1 MSFARLTLSRS
12 FLLLSMFR
20 HSRPGRKNQRKCN
33 VCNEG
38 EGKYSCSACFLPYC
52 SVACYKKHK
61 ELDENCINCMQGG
74 SAQSNSTSLPAATE
88 VLSSTTTSDLSSDIS
103 PAGSTMQVRNVG
115 VDPSVLD
122 ATSLKPLSSLKW
134 PYIADEEPIYPD
146 PLERNDPKPLRT
158 RHYEA
163 IATSQEVRKALLV
176 PSVVSGQ
183 PDQPNMTLRALLV
196 SIDKLSGVGRERAIQ
211 CALGADDGRINDEL
225 RQGNSSSLEPSE
237 GVLALRTLAE
247 AIEGALRGETNG
259 TLSVDWE

>member
-1 MSFARLTLSRS
+1 MS
-12 FLLLSMFR
+12 R
-20 HSRPGRKNQRKCN
+20 HSRPGRKNRRECN
-33 VCNEG
+33 VCKEG

-61 ELDENCINCMQGG
+61 ELDENCINCIQGV
-74 SAQSNSTSLPAATE
+74 STH
-88 VLSSTTTSDLSSDIS
+88 
-103 PAGSTMQVRNVG
+103 TMQVKHVG
-115 VDPSVLD
+115 VEPSVLD
-122 ATSLKPLSSLKW
+122 AASLKPLSSLKW

-163 IATSQEVRKALLV
+163 IATSPEVRKALLV
-176 PSVVSGQ
+176 PSTVSGQ

-211 CALGADDGRINDEL
+211 CALGADDGRINDDL
-225 RQGNSSSLEPSE
+225 RQSISLSPSE

-247 AIEGALRGETNG
+247 AIEGALRGKTNG
-259 TLSVDWE
+259 TLSLDWE

>member
-1 MSFARLTLSRS
+1 
-12 FLLLSMFR
+12 MFR

-61 ELDENCINCMQGG
+61 ELDENFQH
-74 SAQSNSTSLPAATE
+74 
-88 VLSSTTTSDLSSDIS
+88 
-103 PAGSTMQVRNVG
+103 VG
-115 VDPSVLD
+115 VDHSVLD
-122 ATSLKPLSSLKW
+122 AASLKPLSSLKW

-176 PSVVSGQ
+176 PSTVSGQ

-211 CALGADDGRINDEL
+211 CALGADDGRNNDEL
-225 RQGNSSSLEPSE
+225 RQGMSR
-237 GVLALRTLAE
+237 VLALRTLAE
-247 AIEGALRGETNG
+247 AIEGTLRGKTNG
-259 TLSVDWE
+259 TLSLDWE

>member
-1 MSFARLTLSRS
+1 
-12 FLLLSMFR
+12 MFR
-20 HSRPGRKNQRKCN
+20 QSRPGQKNQRRCN
-33 VCNEG
+33 ICNEG

-61 ELDENCINCMQGG
+61 ELDENFKH
-74 SAQSNSTSLPAATE
+74 
-88 VLSSTTTSDLSSDIS
+88 
-103 PAGSTMQVRNVG
+103 VG
-115 VDPSVLD
+115 VDSSVLD
-122 ATSLKPLSSLKW
+122 VPSLKPLSSLKW
-134 PYIADEEPIYPD
+134 PYIADEEPIHPD

-176 PSVVSGQ
+176 PSTVSGQ

-211 CALGADDGRINDEL
+211 CALGADDGRNNDEL
-225 RQGNSSSLEPSE
+225 RQ

-247 AIEGALRGETNG
+247 AIEGTLRGKTNG
-259 TLSVDWE
+259 TLSLDWE

>member
-1 MSFARLTLSRS
+1 MYTVLINVFDP
-12 FLLLSMFR
+12 
-20 HSRPGRKNQRKCN
+20 HS
-33 VCNEG
+33 
-38 EGKYSCSACFLPYC
+38 C

-163 IATSQEVRKALLV
+163 IGIHIFA
-176 PSVVSGQ
+176 G
-183 PDQPNMTLRALLV
+183 
-196 SIDKLSGVGRERAIQ
+196 
-211 CALGADDGRINDEL
+211 
-225 RQGNSSSLEPSE
+225 
-237 GVLALRTLAE
+237 
-247 AIEGALRGETNG
+247 
-259 TLSVDWE
+259 

>member
-1 MSFARLTLSRS
+1 
-12 FLLLSMFR
+12 MFR

-61 ELDENCINCMQGG
+61 ELDQIFKH
-74 SAQSNSTSLPAATE
+74 
-88 VLSSTTTSDLSSDIS
+88 
-103 PAGSTMQVRNVG
+103 VG

-176 PSVVSGQ
+176 PSTVSGQ

-211 CALGADDGRINDEL
+211 CALGADDGRNNDEL
-225 RQGNSSSLEPSE
+225 RQGMSR
-237 GVLALRTLAE
+237 VLALRTLAE
-247 AIEGALRGETNG
+247 AIEGTLREKTNG
-259 TLSVDWE
+259 TLSLDWE

>member
-1 MSFARLTLSRS
+1 
-12 FLLLSMFR
+12 MFR

-74 SAQSNSTSLPAATE
+74 SAH
-88 VLSSTTTSDLSSDIS
+88 
-103 PAGSTMQVRNVG
+103 TMQVRNVG

-225 RQGNSSSLEPSE
+225 RQGISLEPSE

>member
-1 MSFARLTLSRS
+1 
-12 FLLLSMFR
+12 MFR
-20 HSRPGRKNQRKCN
+20 YSRPGRKNQRKCN

-61 ELDENCINCMQGG
+61 ELDENCINYMQG
-74 SAQSNSTSLPAATE
+74 
-88 VLSSTTTSDLSSDIS
+88 
-103 PAGSTMQVRNVG
+103 VRNVG

-225 RQGNSSSLEPSE
+225 RQGISLEPSE

-247 AIEGALRGETNG
+247 AIEGALRGKTNG
-259 TLSVDWE
+259 KLTVDWE